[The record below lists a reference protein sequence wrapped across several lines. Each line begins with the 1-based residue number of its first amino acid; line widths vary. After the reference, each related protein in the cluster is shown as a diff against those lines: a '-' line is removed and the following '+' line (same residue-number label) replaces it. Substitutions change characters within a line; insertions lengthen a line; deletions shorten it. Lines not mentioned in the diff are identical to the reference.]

1 MSNNS
6 MNNSIDLSAAWPE
19 WKGVKPI
26 NRGSYGVVYEAIRT
40 DHGVE
45 SHAAIKVISI
55 PQDESEID
63 SLRSIGL
70 FPNESK
76 TFLKEVV
83 DEFTNEIQIMESF
96 KGSQNIVSVE
106 DYKVIEKINRVG
118 WDIYIRME
126 LLTPLTTYISDKT
139 LSEREVVG
147 LGCDICSALE
157 RCAQRNV
164 IHRDIKPD
172 NIFINEFGDYKLG
185 DFGIARKL
193 ENVTGGLSQKGTYNY
208 MAPEVVKGSRYD
220 ETVDFYSLG
229 IVLYWLLNKR
239 RLPFVSTE
247 KQLISYRDLE
257 IANRRRLDGEP
268 LPAPCNASPAM
279 AEVIL
284 KACEPDPRKRF
295 ASAEEMKEAL
305 KSVADG
311 RYSYGLYKSG
321 SSMRQ
326 SEQNSG
332 GRAGRNSLEETMAV
346 SWNASVKEYDDKEHI
361 VRNPDGTKKKTAFI
375 AAILCVLLTVGGG
388 AFLVFRGKGEETPV
402 ESGTAYISEAP
413 TTENDSEDTVKETV
427 IESEA
432 EKTKEETVI
441 ESETEKTEEETVIE
455 TETEK
460 TEEETVS
467 DLRRSVDDVYPPL
480 GSFFTYDGH
489 TYCFYDAYSID
500 KNEYGNV
507 TNASE
512 GAYDN
517 VSRFCKDQGGH
528 LAIINSYEEN
538 DALFSET
545 QERYDRTV
553 FFGLSDQDKEGRW
566 IWDDGT
572 ENTLD
577 LWAYKGGYQQ
587 PDNGHGFSYENYA
600 EYDYD
605 ANNPAGSDNTGKWND
620 AVYLNITFPTSE
632 TI

>member
-1 MSNNS
+1 M
-6 MNNSIDLSAAWPE
+6 
-19 WKGVKPI
+19 
-26 NRGSYGVVYEAIRT
+26 
-40 DHGVE
+40 
-45 SHAAIKVISI
+45 
-55 PQDESEID
+55 
-63 SLRSIGL
+63 
-70 FPNESK
+70 
-76 TFLKEVV
+76 
-83 DEFTNEIQIMESF
+83 
-96 KGSQNIVSVE
+96 
-106 DYKVIEKINRVG
+106 
-118 WDIYIRME
+118 
-126 LLTPLTTYISDKT
+126 
-139 LSEREVVG
+139 
-147 LGCDICSALE
+147 
-157 RCAQRNV
+157 
-164 IHRDIKPD
+164 
-172 NIFINEFGDYKLG
+172 
-185 DFGIARKL
+185 
-193 ENVTGGLSQKGTYNY
+193 
-208 MAPEVVKGSRYD
+208 
-220 ETVDFYSLG
+220 
-229 IVLYWLLNKR
+229 
-239 RLPFVSTE
+239 STE

-332 GRAGRNSLEETMAV
+332 GRAGRNPVEETMAV

-545 QERYDRTV
+545 QKRYDRTV
-553 FFGLSDQDKEGRW
+553 FFGLSDQDNEGRW

-620 AVYLNITFPTSE
+620 AVYLKNTSIFICEWDYLLKGITE
-632 TI
+632 